1 MAQIRLNKYLASQGV
16 ASRRKIDQMVSE
28 NRILINN
35 SPATLGQKI
44 DPQKDIIKVGH
55 KVISYQ
61 PPKLTYIILNKP
73 KGYLS
78 TTRDDRSRPTVTSL
92 VKSPTRLFPV
102 GRLDIQSTGL
112 ILLTNDGPLTLKLT
126 HPRYHLPKV
135 YLAIFL
141 GEVSLSKIENMRR
154 GIELDDG
161 RTAPSQVEFFE
172 SKSNHTTLKITLFEG
187 KKRQIRRMAAALH
200 LHLVFLHRISLGPI
214 EIGNLALGQ
223 SRPLTQAEINQL
235 KQL

>member
-1 MAQIRLNKYLASQGV
+1 MAQIRLNKYLASRGI
-16 ASRRKIDQMVSE
+16 ASRRKIDQMVSQ
-28 NRILINN
+28 NKIFINN
-35 SPATLGQKI
+35 MPATLGQKI
-44 DPQKDIIKVGH
+44 DPQKDIIKLGH
-55 KVISYQ
+55 KIISFQ

-73 KGYLS
+73 KGYIS

-92 VKSPTRLFPV
+92 VKSSVRLFPV

-135 YLAIFL
+135 YLATFL
-141 GEVSLSKIENMRR
+141 GDISLSKINNMRR
-154 GIELDDG
+154 GVDLDDG
-161 RTAPSQVEFFE
+161 RTAPAQVEFHQ
-172 SKSNHTTLKITLFEG
+172 SVGNHTTLKITLFEG
-187 KKRQIRRMAAALH
+187 KKRQIRRMSAALH

-214 EIGNLALGQ
+214 QIGNLELGQ
-223 SRPLTQAEINQL
+223 SRPLNQAEVNQL